1 MQACSVMTYEAWP
14 SGRLAPTRRTECSE
28 RSAYSVIGRDDD
40 SVPVGYI
47 ETAEPPS
54 WIRPFRCMNGDY
66 RCIGRARI
74 LPEALVHLVASLPA
88 HEGMAALVIY
98 PDGPPGWDPRWRA
111 PASIALTRRVLS
123 SYLATPVTLA
133 RHASMWLGA
142 SDPATR
148 AVDVMATPMARS
160 YGFGT
165 RASRGPVALVGLLPA
180 GGQTAA
186 GHLMGLLSGL
196 QGGCRGKGRTR

>member
-14 SGRLAPTRRTECSE
+14 SGRLAPARRTECSK
-28 RSAYSVIGRDDD
+28 RSVYSVVGRDDD

-74 LPEALVHLVASLPA
+74 LAEALVHLVASLPA
-88 HEGMAALVIY
+88 HEGMAALVVY

-123 SYLATPVTLA
+123 SYLATP
-133 RHASMWLGA
+133 
-142 SDPATR
+142 
-148 AVDVMATPMARS
+148 MARS

-180 GGQTAA
+180 GSQTAA

-196 QGGCRGKGRTR
+196 QGGCNGKGRIR